1 MNQSWIR
8 FLPDFIRIKVEGRH
22 VLQKTV
28 GNTFWLLA
36 DNITRMGVGLLVG
49 VWIARYLGPKQ
60 FGILNYSIA
69 FVALFST
76 FATLGLDSIVVRNLV
91 RNPSCKDEI
100 LASASA
106 LKLAGGLVTV
116 LLAIGTILMLRPEDT
131 LVHWMVGIIAVG
143 TVFQSLDTIDF
154 WFQSRVES
162 QYTVYAKNGSFLII
176 SGIKIILLLLSA
188 PLIAFAWAGLAEIIL
203 GSIGLMM
210 VYRLKG
216 NDMKVWRATVVRAK
230 SLLTDSWPLIF
241 SGVAISIQA
250 YIDQV
255 MLGEMV
261 GDTEVGQYSAA
272 LRIISVF
279 GFVPM
284 IIQSSAAPAI
294 TEAKNID
301 EELYYD
307 RLLNLYRLM
316 VIMFIVVSVPIFFL
330 GKYIIIKLYG
340 SQYEAAGILLSLF
353 ALRLFFTNFGVAKNL
368 FITNENLFRYSLFT
382 AVIGSI
388 INIVLNYL
396 LIPKYASIGA
406 IWAMIAS
413 FFVTIFFVDVFF
425 GEVRRNLWLM
435 MKAIISPWKLA
446 LR

>member
-1 MNQSWIR
+1 MDQSFIKY
-8 FLPDFIRIKVEGRH
+8 LPLFIRTRIEGRH
-22 VLQKTV
+22 FLQKTV
-28 GNTFWLLA
+28 GNTVWLFA
-36 DNITRMGVGLLVG
+36 DNVIRMGVGLFVG
-49 VWIARYLGPKQ
+49 VWVARYLGPEK

-76 FATLGLDSIVVRNLV
+76 FATLGLDSIVVRNIV
-91 RNPSCKDEI
+91 RDPSCKEET
-100 LASASA
+100 LASAFV
-106 LKLAGGLVTV
+106 LKLVGGLVTL
-116 LLAIGTILMLRPEDT
+116 LLAIGTILLLRPEDN
-131 LVHWMVGIIAVG
+131 LVHWMVGIIAAG
-143 TVFQSLDTIDF
+143 TVFQALDTIDF
-154 WFQSRVES
+154 WFQSQIES
-162 QYTVYAKNGSFLII
+162 QYAVYAKNSAFLII

-188 PLIAFAWAGLAEIIL
+188 PLIAFAWAGLAEIVL

-210 VYRLKG
+210 VYRIRG
-216 NDMKVWRATVVRAK
+216 NHVKAWRATVARAK

-261 GDTEVGQYSAA
+261 GDAEVGQYSAA
-272 LRIISVF
+272 LRIIAVF

-294 TEAKNID
+294 TEAKKMD
-301 EELYYD
+301 EALYYD

-316 VIMFIVVSVPIFFL
+316 VILFLVVSVPIFFF
-330 GKYIIIKLYG
+330 GKYIIVKLYG

-353 ALRLFFTNFGVAKNL
+353 AVRLFFTNFGVAKSL
-368 FITNENLFRYSLFT
+368 FIANENLFRYSLFT

-396 LIPKYASIGA
+396 LIPHYASIGA

-413 FFVTIFFVDVFF
+413 FFVTIFAIDVFYS
-425 GEVRRNLWLM
+425 EVRKNLKTM
-435 MKAIISPWKLA
+435 VRAMVSPW
-446 LR
+446 RFNF